1 MPPKL
6 PEKLSFTLFLAV
18 LSISTP
24 PMITLPAFA
33 VLLLLRQIVPDLRPI
48 SSAVNKRFVRMVG
61 YFSLVAVLMTV
72 LNGILIPGGSI
83 LAQVAGVTLF
93 QEGVLFGVRTGA
105 RLLLLSSALMVFFGS
120 TPMSDIAAFL
130 HRVGLPTQIVMA
142 LLLTL
147 HFLDSL
153 PTRVSKIFEA
163 QQARGA
169 PVRSSIL
176 SRALAFFS
184 ILSPLV
190 LSSLVESIDRG
201 MALELRGYHS
211 GTRLYFPGD
220 GIYGFSFLTVF
231 FLILTL
237 LAIMLPWLPI

>member
-1 MPPKL
+1 
-6 PEKLSFTLFLAV
+6 
-18 LSISTP
+18 
-24 PMITLPAFA
+24 
-33 VLLLLRQIVPDLRPI
+33 
-48 SSAVNKRFVRMVG
+48 MVG
-61 YFSLVAVLMTV
+61 YFSLVAVLMTI

-130 HRVGLPTQIVMA
+130 HRVGLPTQVVMA

-211 GTRLYFPGD
+211 GTRLCFPGD
-220 GIYGFSFLTVF
+220 GISGFSFLTVF

-237 LAIMLPWLPI
+237 LAIMAPWLPI